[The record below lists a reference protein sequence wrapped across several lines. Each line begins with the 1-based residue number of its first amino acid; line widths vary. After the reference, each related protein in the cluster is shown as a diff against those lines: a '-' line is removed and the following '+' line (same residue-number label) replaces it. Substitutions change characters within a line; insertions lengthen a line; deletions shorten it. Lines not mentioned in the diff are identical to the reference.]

1 MVRVAGWSLLLMS
14 ACASGPQPVAPAVE
28 DARGTMRADQLQ
40 MRDPDR
46 VSRSAGPVIEPLR
59 PVPVRL
65 DAATAEQARTA
76 KRSTTA
82 E

>member
-1 MVRVAGWSLLLMS
+1 MVRVAGWSLLLIT
-14 ACASGPQPVAPAVE
+14 ACASGPQPVAPAAQ
-28 DARGTMRADQLQ
+28 DSRGTMRADQLQ

-46 VSRSAGPVIEPLR
+46 ISRSAGPILEPLR

-65 DAATAEQARTA
+65 DGATAEQARPA

-82 E
+82 K